1 MQYCSEKNSIAPSYI
16 YCTRAVSMEELAIYE
31 ICGKAQRKERK
42 KTQYSISPLLVE

>member
-16 YCTRAVSMEELAIYE
+16 YCTRAVSMEELAFYK
-31 ICGKAQRKERK
+31 ICGKAQQN